1 MNFNVTKKLV
11 FAAILVLLSQN
22 SSFAVDDVWGG
33 MGISDDSI
41 QYNNDY
47 ANTVFEKYTTPSN
60 NQTPDISTKQYPTNL
75 STINK
80 LIINKN
86 AINIFVL
93 GSSLC
98 IKDSPGIY

>member
-47 ANTVFEKYTTPSN
+47 ANTVFEKSFDPSEK
-60 NQTPDISTKQYPTNL
+60 ST
-75 STINK
+75 SFTINGYNNAVLKIYLNDK
-80 LIINKN
+80 LAKEQKID
-86 AINIFVL
+86 F
-93 GSSLC
+93 
-98 IKDSPGIY
+98 